1 MSDRPPH
8 TPTAADGQQS
18 LRDHV
23 RAKALEARAKL
34 AGRVDRAAILR
45 LLEDRTAVRY
55 PIGVRFDAAPLRP
68 GEFAFL
74 EALGDHPAD
83 GFCLFIDPE
92 FAAADE
98 LLPLL
103 IAYYIPSVNYGDVA
117 THVEAELYGAT
128 LLALDAEEYY
138 QRLCAAADQRRGSG

>member
-1 MSDRPPH
+1 MSQPPRH

-23 RAKALEARAKL
+23 RAKALEARAKF
-34 AGRVDRAAILR
+34 AGAIDRTGMFR
-45 LLEDRTAVRY
+45 LLEDRAVVRY
-55 PIGVRFDAAPLRP
+55 PVGVRFDASPLRP

-74 EALGDHPAD
+74 ESLGAHPAE
-83 GFCLFIDPE
+83 GFCLFIHPLFE
-92 FAAADE
+92 HADE

-117 THVEAELYGAT
+117 THVEAELYGST
-128 LLALDAEEYY
+128 LLGLDAEEYY
-138 QRLCAAADQRRGSG
+138 RLLCSAADRTL